1 MSYFGTIYADT
12 ELPSR
17 AKAVYMYL
25 RDRSDAEGK
34 CWPGIKT
41 IASDMK
47 LSRSTVKRAVSDLEK
62 AGYLVKAP
70 RYRPKGSSTSNL
82 YTVNKRESGLYQKVV
97 QTTFEGIEFLKPST
111 KGRLRSCAGP
121 RGGSL

>member
-47 LSRSTVKRAVSDLEK
+47 LSRSTVKRALHDLEQH
-62 AGYLVKAP
+62 LQSL
-70 RYRPKGSSTSNL
+70 YRK
-82 YTVNKRESGLYQKVV
+82 
-97 QTTFEGIEFLKPST
+97 I
-111 KGRLRSCAGP
+111 KGRVVCTKM
-121 RGGSL
+121 

>member
-47 LSRSTVKRAVSDLEK
+47 LSRFHGQAGAARSGAARLSEK
-62 AGYLVKAP
+62 SFPAQAEWEQHLQSL
-70 RYRPKGSSTSNL
+70 YREIKE
-82 YTVNKRESGLYQKVV
+82 RVV
-97 QTTFEGIEFLKPST
+97 CIKM
-111 KGRLRSCAGP
+111 
-121 RGGSL
+121 

>member
-17 AKAVYMYL
+17 ARAVYIYL

-41 IASDMK
+41 IASAMK
-47 LSRSTVKRAVSDLEK
+47 LSRATVKKALHDLEQH
-62 AGYLVKAP
+62 GYLKKAS
-70 RYRPKGSSTSNL
+70 RHRANGSSTSNL
-82 YTVNKRESGLYQKVV
+82 YSVL
-97 QTTFEGIEFLKPST
+97 
-111 KGRLRSCAGP
+111 
-121 RGGSL
+121 

>member
-17 AKAVYMYL
+17 ARAVYMYL

-70 RYRPKGSSTSNL
+70 RYRPNGSSTSNL
-82 YTVNKRESGLYQKVV
+82 YWMEL
-97 QTTFEGIEFLKPST
+97 LKSSRGPLT
-111 KGRLRSCAGP
+111 KGI
-121 RGGSL
+121 SLVVMSFMMQSGQNIPIS